1 MKMPYNRITIL
12 ILAASISLVSLACG
26 EPEEEDNHDHHHEN
40 HANHSAHENHST
52 GGTQREALSEGG
64 NYHIH
69 WESDPAVIPHNE
81 LFDMEVI
88 VHDSEHKPLD
98 GEVSITVDATMPAH
112 GHGMEVTPT
121 VDGGPTTFNVEGMK
135 LHMMGEWEFGVNVDG
150 PNGQDTAKMKIA
162 CCE

>member
-1 MKMPYNRITIL
+1 MSNTYPAL
-12 ILAASISLVSLACG
+12 LASMLMLLLPACG
-26 EPEEEDNHDHHHEN
+26 GEEEDNHANHDHHANHAN
-40 HANHSAHENHST
+40 HANHSHGNHST
-52 GGTQREALSEGG
+52 GGTQTEALSEGG

-81 LFDMEVI
+81 AFNMEVI
-88 VHDSEHKPLD
+88 VHDSEHSALD

-121 VDGGPTTFNVEGMK
+121 VSGGPTTFQVEGMK
-135 LHMMGEWEFGVNVDG
+135 FHMMGEWEFVVNVDG
-150 PNGQDTAKMKIA
+150 PNGEDTAKMKIA